1 MDCSYSCCALDENSS
16 DDGVVYD
23 WLLFKRWSRW
33 LGRYVSY
40 GGIRSY
46 ILLGFSRTLTPK
58 VGLFSSKELGGE
70 NLKEIPS
77 KWISHPGK
85 AESSLAWTATPLA
98 APRTTTSQPALRAY
112 PAISVLGWPHGFYE
126 SFFYEVPASSF
137 GLSLRNSS
145 SIQLRLSRQKVIT
158 RCDIDYGI

>member
-1 MDCSYSCCALDENSS
+1 MLEHYSS
-16 DDGVVYD
+16 DEGVVYD
-23 WLLFKRWSRW
+23 WLLFKRGSRW

-85 AESSLAWTATPLA
+85 AESSLAWTATLLT

-126 SFFYEVPASSF
+126 SFFYEVPAASSF
-137 GLSLRNSS
+137 GLSLRTAAQFSS
-145 SIQLRLSRQKVIT
+145 VELSRVWQS
-158 RCDIDYGI
+158 RHPCGISG